1 MLAHRSFIGRPKGD
15 NCEMRTF
22 VKAFTSVVSKAPASV
37 VLVTLILFGVFGY
50 LAGQVEMAQG
60 NEGLSPN
67 TPEFLAADR
76 VRELFGTD
84 SEEGILQ
91 VIVRNEGG
99 DVFTKEAYDTVTA
112 INAALTSE
120 SLSDNLS
127 YLPGRGASFSYL
139 DPAIALAA
147 ASGATVATDADVK
160 NLYIKAM
167 SGPNA
172 NPQITSLISK
182 DGSAFS
188 ATAQAG
194 LVLVFTKAL
203 GGDDEEAADRA
214 VENDSEIADSLR
226 AVPTSENLEVIPFSF
241 NLLFEDSGDAGSEI
255 GRLFGMAA
263 LIILVIL
270 CFVYWLKPAG
280 RGALLQSGR
289 RTLAD
294 TLLTLFTIFAA
305 ITFMQGIGVLLLRAG
320 LIDSFNNITQIIP
333 ILLIGLGVDYGIH
346 ITSRYREEIGRG
358 QDVNGAV
365 STAIGTVGIALAL
378 ATVTTAIGFLTNVL
392 SPVPALK
399 DFGVLAAI
407 GIAVSFILT
416 LTFFPAAR
424 KLLDR
429 RTEREGKLS
438 WGLLRVLILARKV
451 DRQLKTPR
459 SLPVGGMKANSDRLL
474 PRLIAG
480 TSVLAEKVPVFVVL
494 VALLSGGLGV
504 WGLNQLEVRFSFTDF
519 LPSDA
524 PGVRALNILEE
535 DFGGGL
541 AESTQVLIEAED
553 LSSPQIH
560 NALVS
565 AQMGLADVENVVVF
579 ETPVG
584 VVPSATS
591 PISVLNVLSRG
602 GRQGPPNQEV
612 ASAAQAAG
620 LGMDMRVP
628 PGSDVTALWDT
639 MLEEAPQQATR
650 VFHRSESGYD
660 AVLFDVGTQGG
671 ETGALELRE
680 DLLENFSELSDLG
693 VSVIATS
700 TEIITNLIIVDLA
713 GSQTRSLLFTLV
725 VATLVL
731 MISFWYENRRPF
743 LGVITMVPVAL
754 VVFWTYGLM
763 FATGLPI
770 GPITATLS
778 ALSIG
783 IGVPYTIHITR
794 RFGEDRTRFDSLND
808 ALRSTSRHTG
818 GALAGSAFTT
828 MAGFGIL
835 ITSALTPFQQM
846 GQVTVYA
853 VGLSFVAAILV
864 LPSLLALW
872 ERWHRGRAA

>member
-1 MLAHRSFIGRPKGD
+1 
-15 NCEMRTF
+15 MRTL
-22 VKAFTSVVSKAPASV
+22 VKAFTFIVTRAPWTV
-37 VLVTLILFGVFGY
+37 VLVTLVLFGAFGY
-50 LAGQVEMAQG
+50 LSSQVEMAEG
-60 NEGLSPN
+60 NEGFSPDN
-67 TPEFLAADR
+67 PELLAADR
-76 VRELFGTD
+76 IREMFGGE
-84 SEEGILQ
+84 SEEGIMQ

-99 DVFTKEAYDTVTA
+99 DVFTREAYEAVTA
-112 INAALTSE
+112 INAALADETISA
-120 SLSDNLS
+120 NLS
-127 YLPGRGASFSYL
+127 SVPGRGASFSYL
-139 DPAIALAA
+139 DPVIMRAA
-147 ASGATVATDADVK
+147 AGGVPVAGDADVK
-160 NLYIKAM
+160 SLYVEAM
-167 SGPNA
+167 SGPGA
-172 NPQITSLISK
+172 NPQFTSLISR
-182 DGSAFS
+182 DGDVSS

-194 LVLVFTKAL
+194 LVLVFTRTPA
-203 GGDDEEAADRA
+203 GDDEAAFDQARA
-214 VENDSEIADSLR
+214 NDSEIATALR
-226 AVPTSENLEVIPFSF
+226 AIPTPDGLEIIPFSF

-280 RGALLQSGR
+280 RGALVQSGR

-358 QDVNGAV
+358 QGVDGAV
-365 STAIGTVGIALAL
+365 GTAISTVGIALAL
-378 ATVTTAIGFLTNVL
+378 ATATTAIGFLTNVL

-407 GIAVSFILT
+407 GIVVSFILT

-424 KLLDR
+424 RILDR
-429 RTEREGKLS
+429 RTERAGKLS
-438 WGLLRVLILARKV
+438 WGLLRVLILTRKV
-451 DRQLKTPR
+451 DRELQPR
-459 SLPVGGMKANSDRLL
+459 RALPIGGMKANSDRLL

-480 TSVLAEKVPVFVVL
+480 TSVLAEKIPVFVVL
-494 VALLSGGLGV
+494 VAMFLGGMGV

-519 LPSDA
+519 LPGDA
-524 PGVRALNILEE
+524 PGVRALDILQE

-541 AESTQVLIEAED
+541 GESTQVLVEGED
-553 LSSPQIH
+553 LSSPGVH

-565 AQMGLADVENVVVF
+565 ASMGLAEVENVVVF
-579 ETPVG
+579 DTPVG
-584 VVPSATS
+584 KRPSVTS
-591 PISVLNVLSRG
+591 PISMLAALSRG
-602 GRQGPPNQEV
+602 GPQGPPNQAV
-612 ASAAQAAG
+612 AAAAQAAN
-620 LGMDMRVP
+620 LGMDLRAAP
-628 PGSDVTALWDT
+628 DADITELWDT
-639 MLEEAPQQATR
+639 MVSEAPGPAGG
-650 VFHRSESGYD
+650 VLHRGESGYD
-660 AVLFDVGTQGG
+660 ALLFDVGTQGG
-671 ETGALELRE
+671 ETGALQLRE
-680 DLLENFSELSDLG
+680 DLLDNFSELSEMG
-693 VSVIATS
+693 ISVIATS
-700 TEIITNLIIVDLA
+700 TEIITNLIVVQLA

-731 MISFWYENRRPF
+731 MISFWFENRQP
-743 LGVITMVPVAL
+743 LMGVITMVPVAL

-763 FATGLPI
+763 YATGLPI
-770 GPITATLS
+770 GPVTATLS

-783 IGVPYTIHITR
+783 IGVPYTIHIAR
-794 RFGEDRTRFDSLND
+794 RFGEDRVRFENLDE

-835 ITSALTPFQQM
+835 ISSSLTPFQQM

-864 LPSLLALW
+864 LPSMLALW
-872 ERWHRGRAA
+872 ERWRRRRAGTG